1 MKKYLLVFL
10 FSIFSLSIDWHSTDN
25 IEKISNI
32 AKVGDII
39 LYKPSNATFV
49 SRWGH
54 CMIVVEGNK
63 IVDYP
68 SMKIGLR
75 EFPFYFL
82 NNQKR
87 EFVLLRYKY
96 INDDI
101 RSKMLTDIYDNY
113 LFKKY
118 FPLIPLDMDLGLTY
132 CSHFVYRIFKDTT
145 NVDVLGLPK
154 SNIIM
159 PLDFLNSKYFEVIQL

>member
-10 FSIFSLSIDWHSTDN
+10 FSIFSFSIDWHSTDN

-68 SMKIGLR
+68 SMKIGL
-75 EFPFYFL
+75 
-82 NNQKR
+82 R

-159 PLDFLNSKYFEVIQL
+159 PLDFLNSKYFEVIQF